1 MASMHCSF
9 PVLQRRCLN
18 LGKRRYGLVQLSCA
32 LLLERNESPE
42 RFGFGQTAPNADQIA
57 ERKATFENWFAPPA
71 STFQLKALWEEASVS
86 SVGSPLSWLD
96 SLSRHDLYEM
106 ALYKGYES
114 ADSGREIP
122 PLFVGAKIP
131 ANKGV
136 HKPAA
141 RIPVQR
147 PQGRRSYPL
156 PVDKL
161 DHNDFMVTGNI
172 CETAAPS
179 GALADARR
187 FLVFLFALRR
197 SAIFTS
203 NLRERIYNIWLP
215 SAVLTPANGPN
226 TGAGKLAIFPFVG
239 LTRRPSSQAWR
250 FVFTF
255 NVVIAPTNS
264 DGGETNRKFT
274 DAEVGA
280 LVGCLDGPS
289 TNPASREWNLPS
301 YEVVGDT
308 WRCYADD
315 LLKHDPPSSLRA
327 PTHLSSGTLRNWL
340 ELLFFSVARRQLVG
354 SADGKRE
361 DLGDEYLADEV
372 LRSIRTMSCWSVL
385 LDASPRF
392 KPASQAD
399 SSPSD
404 SQSWSP
410 RAGLP
415 SLMTCFDHLAIGPAR
430 WFRPTDEDRVDHGR
444 VGERTWMAWALPIR
458 RCIVTFYFSRAE
470 NFPLRSRLNLF
481 TVFGH
486 MAAGLMTTREIL
498 VKLGHDMELH
508 RESQAAAELHRKYII
523 ELEEMFDLDIAWAF
537 YRRIYQR
544 LRKLRGLD
552 DMYRNVRERMELL
565 GEYYATLD
573 EIKAETMR
581 TRLAIAAA
589 ILAAAIIGLGVWALL
604 GQVPGAQVWQ
614 PILFVAITVFVAVM
628 WGGWGRWK
636 KARKYLSERMSNIV
650 K

>member
-1 MASMHCSF
+1 MTSMSHYL
-9 PVLQRRCLN
+9 PMLQGRRLN
-18 LGKRRYGLVQLSCA
+18 LGRRRYGLVQLSCA
-32 LLLERNESPE
+32 LLLERSESPE
-42 RFGFGQTAPNADQIA
+42 RFEFGQTAPNADQIV
-57 ERKATFENWFAPPA
+57 ERKRTFENWFAPAA
-71 STFQLKALWEEASVS
+71 SPFQLKALWEEASVS
-86 SVGSPLSWLD
+86 SVGAPLSWLD
-96 SLSRHDLYEM
+96 GLTRHDVYDM
-106 ALYKGYES
+106 PLYKGYEG
-114 ADSGREIP
+114 AGSGHVIP
-122 PLFVGAKIP
+122 PLFMGATVP
-131 ANKGV
+131 AKLGRR
-136 HKPAA
+136 KPAA

-147 PQGRRSYPL
+147 PQGKRSRPL
-156 PVDKL
+156 PIEML
-161 DHNDFMVTGNI
+161 DHNDFIVTGMS
-172 CETAAPS
+172 CETGAPPA
-179 GALADARR
+179 ALAEAQR

-215 SAVLTPANGPN
+215 SAVLVPANGP
-226 TGAGKLAIFPFVG
+226 TPGAGKLAVFPFIG

-255 NVVIAPTNS
+255 NAVIAPTNS
-264 DGGETNRKFT
+264 DAGESNRKFT

-301 YEVVGDT
+301 YKIVGDT
-308 WRCYADD
+308 WRRYAGH
-315 LLKHDPPSSLRA
+315 LLQHDPPCSLKA
-327 PTHLSSGTLRNWL
+327 PADLSSGTLRNWL

-354 SADGKRE
+354 SAGGKRK
-361 DLGDEYLADEV
+361 DPGDEYLADEV
-372 LRSIRTMSCWSVL
+372 LRSLRTMSCWSVL
-385 LDASPRF
+385 LDAPPNF
-392 KPASQAD
+392 KPASQAA

-404 SQSWSP
+404 AQSWSP
-410 RAGLP
+410 GAGLD
-415 SLMTCFDHLAIGPAR
+415 SLLECFDHLAVGPAR

-444 VGERTWMAWALPIR
+444 VAERTWMAWTLPVR
-458 RCIVTFYFSRAE
+458 RCIVIFYFSRAE

-552 DMYRNVRERMELL
+552 DMYRNVRERTGLL
-565 GEYYATLD
+565 AQYYATLD

-581 TRLAIAAA
+581 TRLSIAAA
-589 ILAAAIIGLGVWALL
+589 ILAGVIIGLGVWTLL
-604 GQVPGAQVWQ
+604 GRVPEAQVWQ
-614 PILFVAITVFVAVM
+614 PILFAAITVSIAVIC
-628 WGGWGRWK
+628 GGWGRWK
-636 KARKYLSERMSNIV
+636 KALKYVGIDFKRH
-650 K
+650 